1 MILQQK
7 VLNHFNRRTVKYQT
21 INVMGLAGL
30 VIAIIALIIA
40 QDQSAMLMQVTEEL
54 MQTPIGSLFTSITSF
69 F

>member
-7 VLNHFNRRTVKYQT
+7 VLNHFNRRKVKYQT
-21 INVMGLAGL
+21 INVMGLAGV
-30 VIAIIALIIA
+30 VIAIIALLIA

-54 MQTPIGSLFTSITSF
+54 MQTPIGSIFTSINSF